1 MSENTSDYFDN
12 YSAGLAALARE
23 YPDIEPHFGQSIPG
37 LVPTLADEEVAPF
50 LASLIAASVSP
61 EVDQTTWNY
70 TTKLHRLIQDFLT
83 ARRLDQPQ
91 SSRGLFQRLPSTWT
105 NEK

>member
-50 LASLIAASVSP
+50 LASSSP
-61 EVDQTTWNY
+61 HPSHPRSTKPPGTT
-70 TTKLHRLIQDFLT
+70 
-83 ARRLDQPQ
+83 RR
-91 SSRGLFQRLPSTWT
+91 SSTG
-105 NEK
+105 